1 MLLLGAVLLTN
12 FKTMEILLKVN
23 VKNMQT
29 ESESVRKGDYIVL
42 KDGGTVYQFQG
53 YGYDVIYVRDV
64 ETGEELE
71 LSWY

>member
-1 MLLLGAVLLTN
+1 
-12 FKTMEILLKVN
+12 MEILLKVN

-29 ESESVRKGDYIVL
+29 DSESVVKGDYIVL
-42 KDGGTVYQFQG
+42 KEGGTVYQFQG
-53 YGYDVIYVRDV
+53 YGYDVIYVKNV

>member
-1 MLLLGAVLLTN
+1 M
-12 FKTMEILLKVN
+12 LLKVN

-29 ESESVRKGDYIVL
+29 ESESVKKGDYIVL
-42 KDGGTVYQFQG
+42 KEGGTVYQFQG
-53 YGYDVIYVRDV
+53 YGCDVIYVKNV

>member
-1 MLLLGAVLLTN
+1 
-12 FKTMEILLKVN
+12 MEILLKVN

-29 ESESVRKGDYIVL
+29 DSESVVKGDYIVL
-42 KDGGTVYQFQG
+42 KKGGTVYQFQG
-53 YGYDVIYVRDV
+53 YGYDVIYVKNI

>member
-1 MLLLGAVLLTN
+1 ML
-12 FKTMEILLKVN
+12 IKVN

-29 ESESVRKGDYIVL
+29 DSESVKKGDYIVL
-42 KDGGTVYQFQG
+42 KEGGTIYQFQG
-53 YGYDVIYVRDV
+53 YGYDVIYVKNA

>member
-1 MLLLGAVLLTN
+1 
-12 FKTMEILLKVN
+12 MEILLKVN

-29 ESESVRKGDYIVL
+29 ESDSVKKGDYIVL
-42 KDGGTVYQFQG
+42 KAGGTIYQFQG
-53 YGYDVIYVRDV
+53 YGYDVIYVKDV

>member
-1 MLLLGAVLLTN
+1 
-12 FKTMEILLKVN
+12 MEILLKVN
-23 VKNMQT
+23 AKNMQT
-29 ESESVRKGDYIVL
+29 ESESVKKGDYIIL

-53 YGYDVIYVRDV
+53 YGYDVIYVKDV

>member
-1 MLLLGAVLLTN
+1 M
-12 FKTMEILLKVN
+12 LLKVN

-29 ESESVRKGDYIVL
+29 EESVKKGDYIVL
-42 KDGGTVYQFQG
+42 KEGGTIYQFQG
-53 YGYDVIYVRDV
+53 YGYDVIYVKNV